1 MPFSFLEDWLS
12 KTQKG
17 FNLLVSPRSFR
28 PFSYF
33 RSVQKVLKIAIVLLL
48 VVAPLNL
55 YCWGFF
61 GHKSINRLA
70 VFTLPTEIM
79 AFYKQH
85 LEYISEHAVDAD
97 MRRYALKEEA
107 PRHYIDIDHYGE
119 QPFDDVPKQWF
130 DAVDKYTEDTLQAYG
145 IVPWHVERMYKRLV
159 DAFKKRDIP
168 YILKTSADLGHYI
181 ADAHVPLHTTENYN
195 GQMTNQ
201 HGIHGFWESR
211 LPELYSE
218 DYDFFVGRAEYVFD
232 PLASILHG
240 VKVSNNAVDS
250 VLDFERQLNESFP
263 SDRKY
268 AFEERGRSTI
278 KAYSRDYSAEYH
290 LMLDHMVERRMR
302 ASIITIGS
310 FWFSA
315 WVDAGKPDLSKPLSE
330 EDERI
335 LEEERKQ
342 LEADYQARSVK
353 SREHDE

>member
-1 MPFSFLEDWLS
+1 M
-12 KTQKG
+12 
-17 FNLLVSPRSFR
+17 
-28 PFSYF
+28 
-33 RSVQKVLKIAIVLLL
+33 
-48 VVAPLNL
+48 
-55 YCWGFF
+55 
-61 GHKSINRLA
+61 
-70 VFTLPTEIM
+70 
-79 AFYKQH
+79 
-85 LEYISEHAVDAD
+85 
-97 MRRYALKEEA
+97 
-107 PRHYIDIDHYGE
+107 
-119 QPFDDVPKQWF
+119 
-130 DAVDKYTEDTLQAYG
+130 
-145 IVPWHVERMYKRLV
+145 
-159 DAFKKRDIP
+159 
-168 YILKTSADLGHYI
+168 
-181 ADAHVPLHTTENYN
+181 
-195 GQMTNQ
+195 
-201 HGIHGFWESR
+201 
-211 LPELYSE
+211 
-218 DYDFFVGRAEYVFD
+218 
-232 PLASILHG
+232 
-240 VKVSNNAVDS
+240 SNNAVDS